1 MLHRDPERDLQASN
15 SGQDLDQDRGGASA
29 EGQLGYGAG
38 GGPLEIMRQDF
49 LTQEKQ
55 IPAPVPACFSPTAT
69 RKQTVCGFTSNGG
82 LDLRII

>member
-1 MLHRDPERDLQASN
+1 
-15 SGQDLDQDRGGASA
+15 
-29 EGQLGYGAG
+29 
-38 GGPLEIMRQDF
+38 MRQDF

-82 LDLRII
+82 LERSRRRLEDYMTEMGGGITD